1 MPICFP
7 SDVVP
12 ETNAVMAAWTR
23 AVRSPAS
30 GTVMKVRLSS
40 HGCVLVPVTTSYTG
54 IAHVPVGTTAVVDV
68 FSGALVATEAVDS
81 DCAPDRSFCAGAP
94 AVDMDA
100 WVRFCNM

>member
-1 MPICFP
+1 MAICLP

-12 ETNAVMAAWTR
+12 ESNAVMAAWTR
-23 AVRSPAS
+23 AARSPGS
-30 GTVMKVRLSS
+30 GAVMNVRLSS

-54 IAHVPVGTTAVVDV
+54 IAHVAAGTTVDV

-81 DCAPDRSFCAGAP
+81 DCAPARSFCAGAP
-94 AVDMDA
+94 AVDMDP